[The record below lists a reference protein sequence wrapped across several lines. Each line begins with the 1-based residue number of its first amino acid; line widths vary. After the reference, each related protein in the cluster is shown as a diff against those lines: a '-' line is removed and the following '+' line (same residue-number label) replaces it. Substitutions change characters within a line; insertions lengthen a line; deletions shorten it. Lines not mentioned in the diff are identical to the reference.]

1 MAHDRA
7 KRHTPCMCLVALAW
21 KAHPHWRL
29 LMAGNRDEFHAR
41 PTAPLQRWPSP
52 YDNVIAGRDL
62 RSGGSW
68 VGVNLGGQAAVVT
81 NVRDPSAATGGPSR
95 GELIASYLAG
105 GEAATDYADDLASRA
120 PEFAPFNLLVADAE
134 SCSYLGNHPQARL
147 DLSPGV
153 HGMSNGALDAPW
165 PKTGRLMDVLEAWL
179 VAGNDGLEPL
189 WAALADEQRA
199 PDAQLPSTG
208 VPLELERLLSSAFI
222 RGTDYGTRA
231 STIVAIDRDGGGF
244 IHERRFGPEGVYLGE
259 TRMEIGKEGL
269 GS

>member
-1 MAHDRA
+1 
-7 KRHTPCMCLVALAW
+7 MCLVTLAW

-29 LMAGNRDEFHAR
+29 LMAGNRDEFHDR

-52 YDNVIAGRDL
+52 FDKVIAGRDL

-68 VGVNLGGQAAVVT
+68 VGMNLSGQAAVVT
-81 NVRDPSAATGGPSR
+81 NVRDPNAAAGGPSR

-105 GEAATDYADDLASRA
+105 GQAATDYADDLARRA

-147 DLSPGV
+147 DLAPGV

-165 PKTGRLMDVLEAWL
+165 PKTRCLMGVLADWL
-179 VAGNDGLEPL
+179 AAGDDGLEPL

-222 RGTDYGTRA
+222 RGPDYGTRA
-231 STIVAIDRDGGGF
+231 STIVAISMDGGGF
-244 IHERRFGPEGVYLGE
+244 IHERRFGPEGLYLGE
-259 TRMEIGKEGL
+259 TRLEIGKEGFGL
-269 GS
+269 

>member
-1 MAHDRA
+1 
-7 KRHTPCMCLVALAW
+7 MCLVALAW
-21 KAHPHWRL
+21 KTHPHWRL
-29 LMAGNRDEFHAR
+29 LTAGNRDEFHTR
-41 PTAPLQRWPSP
+41 PTAPMQRWRSPS
-52 YDNVIAGRDL
+52 DNVIAGRDL

-68 VGVNLGGQAAVVT
+68 MGVNLRGQAAVVT

-105 GEAATDYADDLASRA
+105 GQPATDYADTLATRA
-120 PEFAPFNLLVADAE
+120 QEFAPFNLLVADAE
-134 SCSYLGNHPQARL
+134 SCSYLGNHPQARQ
-147 DLSPGV
+147 DLAPGV

-165 PKTGRLMDVLEAWL
+165 PKTRRLMGVLEDWL
-179 VAGNDGLEPL
+179 AAGDDSLEPL

-231 STIVAIDRDGGGF
+231 STIVAIDMDGRGF
-244 IHERRFGPEGVYLGE
+244 IHERRFGPDGVYLGE
-259 TRMEIGKEGL
+259 ARVELGKESF

>member
-1 MAHDRA
+1 MADTRA
-7 KRHTPCMCLVALAW
+7 KRHTPCMCLVALTW

-68 VGVNLGGQAAVVT
+68 MGVNLRGQAAVVT

-105 GEAATDYADDLASRA
+105 GQPATDYADTLASRA

-134 SCSYLGNHPQARL
+134 SCSYLGNHPQARQ
-147 DLSPGV
+147 DLAPGV

-165 PKTGRLMDVLEAWL
+165 PKTRRLMSVIENWL
-179 VAGNDGLEPL
+179 AAGNDGLEPL
-189 WAALADEQRA
+189 WAALADEQQA
-199 PDAQLPSTG
+199 ADAQLPATG
-208 VPLELERLLSSAFI
+208 VPLELERRLSSAFI

-231 STIVAIDRDGGGF
+231 STIVAIGTNGGGF
-244 IHERRFGPEGVYLGE
+244 IHERRFGPDGVYLGE
-259 TRMEIGKEGL
+259 TRVEIGKEGL

>member
-1 MAHDRA
+1 
-7 KRHTPCMCLVALAW
+7 MCLVALAW
-21 KAHPHWRL
+21 KTHPRWRL

-41 PTAPLQRWPSP
+41 PAAPLQRWPSP

-68 VGVNLGGQAAVVT
+68 MGVNLRGQAAVVT
-81 NVRDPSAATGGPSR
+81 NVRDPSAAAGGPSR

-105 GEAATDYADDLASRA
+105 GQPATDYADTLASRA
-120 PEFAPFNLLVADAE
+120 SAFAPFNLLVADAE
-134 SCSYLGNHPQARL
+134 SCSYLGNHPQARQ
-147 DLSPGV
+147 DLAPGV

-165 PKTGRLMDVLEAWL
+165 PKTRRLMGVLEDWL
-179 VAGNDGLEPL
+179 AAGNDGLEPL
-189 WAALADEQRA
+189 WAALADEQQA
-199 PDAQLPSTG
+199 QDAQLPSTG

-231 STIVAIDRDGGGF
+231 STIVAIGQYGGGF
-244 IHERRFGPEGVYLGE
+244 IHERRFGPDGVYLGE
-259 TRMEIGKEGL
+259 ARMEIGKEGF

>member
-1 MAHDRA
+1 MAHPRA

-41 PTAPLQRWPSP
+41 PTAPLQRWPPP

-68 VGVNLGGQAAVVT
+68 MGINLGGQAAVVT

-105 GEAATDYADDLASRA
+105 GQAATDYADDLARRG

-165 PKTGRLMDVLEAWL
+165 PKTRRLMDVLEAWL

-231 STIVAIDRDGGGF
+231 STIVAIGRDGGGF

-259 TRMEIGKEGL
+259 TRVEIGKEGFD
-269 GS
+269 S

>member
-1 MAHDRA
+1 MADKRA

-21 KAHPHWRL
+21 KTHPHWRL
-29 LMAGNRDEFHAR
+29 FMVGNRDEFHAR
-41 PTAPLQRWPSP
+41 PTAPLQRWPP
-52 YDNVIAGRDL
+52 PHDNVIAGRDL

-68 VGVNLGGQAAVVT
+68 MGVNLRGQAAVVT

-105 GEAATDYADDLASRA
+105 GQGAKDYADNLASRA
-120 PEFAPFNLLVADAE
+120 PAFAPFNLLVADAGN
-134 SCSYLGNHPQARL
+134 CSYLGNHPSARQ
-147 DLSPGV
+147 DLPPGV

-165 PKTGRLMDVLEAWL
+165 PKTRRLMGVLEDWL
-179 VAGNDGLEPL
+179 TAGDGGLEPL
-189 WAALADEQRA
+189 WAALADEQQA
-199 PDAQLPSTG
+199 QDAQLPSTG

-244 IHERRFGPEGVYLGE
+244 IHERSFGADGVYLGE
-259 TRMEIGKEGL
+259 TRMEIGKEGF

>member
-1 MAHDRA
+1 
-7 KRHTPCMCLVALAW
+7 MCLVALAW
-21 KAHPHWRL
+21 KTHPHWRL

-41 PTAPLQRWPSP
+41 PTAPMQRWSSPS
-52 YDNVIAGRDL
+52 DNVIAGRDL

-68 VGVNLGGQAAVVT
+68 VGVNVYGQAAVVT

-105 GEAATDYADDLASRA
+105 GQPATDYADTLASRA
-120 PEFAPFNLLVADAE
+120 QEFAPFNLLVADAE
-134 SCSYLGNHPQARL
+134 SCSYLGNHPQARQ
-147 DLSPGV
+147 DLAPGV

-165 PKTGRLMDVLEAWL
+165 PKTRRLMGVLEDWL
-179 VAGNDGLEPL
+179 ATGSDGLEPL
-189 WAALADEQRA
+189 WAALADEQQA
-199 PDAQLPSTG
+199 QDAQLPSTG

-231 STIVAIDRDGGGF
+231 STIVAIDQDGGGF
-244 IHERRFGPEGVYLGE
+244 IHERRFGPDGVYLGE
-259 TRMEIGKEGL
+259 TRMEIGEEDF

>member
-1 MAHDRA
+1 
-7 KRHTPCMCLVALAW
+7 MCLVALAW

-41 PTAPLQRWPSP
+41 PTAPLQHWPSP

-105 GEAATDYADDLASRA
+105 GQAATDYADDLARRG

-165 PKTGRLMDVLEAWL
+165 PKTRRLMDVLEAWL

-231 STIVAIDRDGGGF
+231 STIVAIGRDGGGF
-244 IHERRFGPEGVYLGE
+244 IHERRFGPEGVYLRE
-259 TRMEIGKEGL
+259 TRVEIGKEGFDF
-269 GS
+269 

>member
-1 MAHDRA
+1 
-7 KRHTPCMCLVALAW
+7 
-21 KAHPHWRL
+21 
-29 LMAGNRDEFHAR
+29 MAGNRDEFHAR
-41 PTAPLQRWPSP
+41 PTAPLQRWPPP

-68 VGVNLGGQAAVVT
+68 MGINLGGQAAVVT

-105 GEAATDYADDLASRA
+105 GQAATDYADDLARRG

-165 PKTGRLMDVLEAWL
+165 PKTRRLMDVLEAWL

-231 STIVAIDRDGGGF
+231 STIVAIDRNRGGF
-244 IHERRFGPEGVYLGE
+244 IHERRFGPDGVYLGE
-259 TRMEIGKEGL
+259 TRVELGKESF